1 MFDPLLEQDPWIKEL
16 RAQDRAKAYKTGHE
30 EGIIEGELKSLRSIL
45 VNIARKRFPA
55 LSALAEAKATQVDE
69 PEVLSVLT
77 EQISLAAD
85 ENSARKLLEAQL
97 PS

>member
-16 RAQDRAKAYKTGHE
+16 RAQDKAEAYKAGRE
-30 EGIIEGELKSLRSIL
+30 EGIAEGELRSLRSIL

-55 LSALAEAKATQVDE
+55 LSALAEAKAAQVNQ

-85 ENSARKLLEAQL
+85 ENAARKQLEAQI